1 MNSRQSLC
9 VKDGNL
15 HIGAFSATSL
25 ASKFGTPLY
34 VMDAQYIR
42 SVCDAFL
49 SAMKEYGNGAVAYA
63 SKAFCT
69 VATTKLMASM
79 GMWFDAVSGGEIYL
93 LKNAGV
99 DMSKVIFHGN
109 AKTANEIDEGV
120 KAGVGYF
127 AIDSNQ
133 EIENLEKFASKN
145 GVKQKVLIRI
155 NPCVSAHTFE
165 AVQTAAPQ
173 SKFGFTIDNGN
184 AKDAILAIKS
194 CQNLEFCGLHMHI
207 GSQIYDY
214 SAYDMAIEVITNFVK
229 ELFDDGIKID
239 VLDIG
244 GGYGVYY
251 TDEDPKFTPNRYGYT
266 LQNILNKLK
275 TEFQSKGL
283 ELPFV
288 IVEPGRSVVGEA
300 GVTLYSVTAIKD
312 FPNVKKYVAVNG
324 GMFDNPRY
332 ALYESKYSAIIT
344 SKADEP
350 QQDVVTIAGKCC
362 ESGDIIAKEVAL
374 QRAEVGDILCV
385 FSTGAYNYSMASN
398 YNLNAI
404 PPVVLVDGDK
414 ADYIVK
420 PQTYQDIVRNNQV
433 PEWLND

>member
-1 MNSRQSLC
+1 MNSRNTLFI
-9 VKDGNL
+9 KDGQL
-15 HIGAFSATSL
+15 HIGSFSASDI
-25 ASKFGTPLY
+25 ANKFGTPLY
-34 VMDAQYIR
+34 VMDAEYIR
-42 SVCDAFL
+42 NVCGAFL
-49 SAMKEYGNGAVAYA
+49 NAMKEYGNGAVAYA

-69 VATTKLMASM
+69 LATTKLMSSM
-79 GMWFDAVSGGEIYL
+79 GMWFDAVSGGEVYML
-93 LKNAGV
+93 QTAGV

-109 AKTANEIDEGV
+109 AKTAKEIEDGV

-127 AIDSNQ
+127 AIDSTT
-133 EIENLEKFASKN
+133 EIEVLNKIADEN
-145 GVKQKVLIRI
+145 GVKQNVFIRV

-173 SKFGFTIDNGN
+173 SKFGFTLDDGG
-184 AKDAILAIKS
+184 ARDAILAIKK
-194 CQNLEFCGLHMHI
+194 CANLNFCGLHMHI

-214 SAYDMAIEVITNFVK
+214 TAYDLAIEVITDFVK
-229 ELFDDGIKID
+229 KLGDEDISID

-275 TEFQSKGL
+275 SECLNKGL
-283 ELPFV
+283 DLPFV
-288 IVEPGRSVVGEA
+288 IVEPGRSIVGEA
-300 GVTLYSVTAIKD
+300 GVTLYNVTAIKD

-332 ALYESKYSAIIT
+332 ALYESKYSAILAD
-344 SKADEP
+344 KASLP
-350 QQDVVTIAGKCC
+350 QTDVVTIAGKCC
-362 ESGDIIAKEVAL
+362 ESGDIIAKDVSL
-374 QRAEVGDILCV
+374 QQAEVGDLLCV

-404 PPVVLVDGDK
+404 PAVVLVDGDK

-420 PQTYQDIVRNNQV
+420 PQTYQDIARNNQV